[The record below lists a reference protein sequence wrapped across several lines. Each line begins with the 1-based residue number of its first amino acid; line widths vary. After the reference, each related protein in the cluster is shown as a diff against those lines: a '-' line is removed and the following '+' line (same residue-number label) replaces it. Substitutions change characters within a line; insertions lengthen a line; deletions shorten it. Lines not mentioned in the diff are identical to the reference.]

1 MASDTGAG
9 LSKLWRRAMLAHR
22 AALRVDAVADSG
34 DGSAAAEGP
43 EVPRFGVSASALR
56 ALLEEHRGALP
67 AGASTAD
74 VVALVVKPATA
85 GAPQLSYAEQLWMQR
100 SCGTSGRAFVGPA
113 RAFVSHAWSNSFED
127 LVETLE
133 AHCRSAAPQAAELG
147 AAADGDEVLYFW
159 VGAPP
164 RARALL
170 VSRLA
175 RV

>member
-1 MASDTGAG
+1 V
-9 LSKLWRRAMLAHR
+9 KP
-22 AALRVDAVADSG
+22 
-34 DGSAAAEGP
+34 DGSASPLTIAEIAVVNEYGTEDGRIP
-43 EVPRFGVSASALR
+43 AIAEHVTSTRKTAEEIRKALADLP

-74 VVALVVKPATA
+74 VVALVIKPATA

-133 AHCRSAAPQAAELG
+133 AHSRSAAPQAAELG

-170 VSRLA
+170 VS
-175 RV
+175 